1 MIGQTKQMKMSHE
14 QMAILR
20 MHNKNNDK
28 MHWPHGLS
36 DCRTAEVLMHVRMK
50 NELNLLRIHD
60 HIIHVTML
68 WQTLTRL
75 TSIDSSRVGSNCLLL
90 HKRWTEDSIVIS
102 GLKIYSPKNRKM
114 KTKNDISKWLLSV
127 LLFWFGDNI
136 SVIWSQ
142 HWRRLNGSY
151 FIFRNEMKL

>member
-28 MHWPHGLS
+28 MHGTARLP
-36 DCRTAEVLMHVRMK
+36 DCRTAEALMHVFKME

-68 WQTLTRL
+68 RQTLTRL

-90 HKRWTEDSIVIS
+90 HKR
-102 GLKIYSPKNRKM
+102 
-114 KTKNDISKWLLSV
+114 
-127 LLFWFGDNI
+127 
-136 SVIWSQ
+136 
-142 HWRRLNGSY
+142 
-151 FIFRNEMKL
+151 